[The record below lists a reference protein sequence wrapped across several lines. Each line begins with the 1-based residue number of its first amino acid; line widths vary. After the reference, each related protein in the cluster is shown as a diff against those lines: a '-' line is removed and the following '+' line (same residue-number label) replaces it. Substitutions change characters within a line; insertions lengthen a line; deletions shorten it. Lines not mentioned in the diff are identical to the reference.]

1 MAITYLILGSN
12 MNNRELYI
20 SNANEYIKENIGV
33 VLKYSHLYET
43 EPWGFDDESFF
54 LNQVL
59 KIETK
64 LLPNQILEKI
74 NTLEAQMGRVR
85 TNVRYSARPIDV
97 DILFY
102 DNDIMDE
109 PQLTIPHK
117 EIANRRFVLVPL
129 VDIAEDYVHPVLG
142 KTIANLLLACK
153 DNSKVHKYEPLK
165 DIE

>member
-20 SNANEYIKENIGV
+20 NGAIEYIKENIGE
-33 VLKYSHLYET
+33 VLKCSHLYET
-43 EPWGFDDESFF
+43 EPWGFDDETFF

-85 TNVRYSARPIDV
+85 TNMRYSARPIDV

-102 DNDIMDE
+102 DNDIIDE
-109 PQLTIPHK
+109 PQLIIPHK
-117 EIANRRFVLVPL
+117 EITNRRFVLVPL
-129 VDIAEDYVHPVLG
+129 ADVAADYIHPVLQ
-142 KTIANLLLACK
+142 KKVSQLLLECPDK
-153 DNSKVHKYEPLK
+153 SKVYKFGPLK
-165 DIE
+165 GR